1 METIPPLRRRIDR
14 LDERIV
20 ALLARRFAL
29 SRRIGRV
36 KAALGGKVRDAKRER
51 QILSQLKAL
60 PSARACKAEV
70 EKIYRTLL
78 VASRHQQERKTT
90 GKKMSGS

>member
-14 LDERIV
+14 LDDRIV

-36 KAALGGKVRDAKRER
+36 KAALGGKVRDAKTFTRTFNR
-51 QILSQLKAL
+51 S
-60 PSARACKAEV
+60 C
-70 EKIYRTLL
+70 EK
-78 VASRHQQERKTT
+78 
-90 GKKMSGS
+90 